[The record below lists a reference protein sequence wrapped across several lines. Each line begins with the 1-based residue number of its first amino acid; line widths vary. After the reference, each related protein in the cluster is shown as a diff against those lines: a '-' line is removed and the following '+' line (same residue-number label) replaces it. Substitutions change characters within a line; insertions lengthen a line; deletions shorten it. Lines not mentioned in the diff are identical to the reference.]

1 MTCERCNGL
10 MVTERIYD
18 LGMSHDC
25 CVDGYRCLLCG
36 DVVDAA
42 ILEHRRQSSEAIT
55 SLRSVTP
62 RTSRLVAASRSGRG
76 IDAITPS
83 LTMSEGEARTDLTA
97 CAAE

>member
-1 MTCERCNGL
+1 MTCERCDGL

-42 ILEHRRQSSEAIT
+42 ILQHRRQSSEAIT
-55 SLRSVTP
+55 
-62 RTSRLVAASRSGRG
+62 
-76 IDAITPS
+76 PS
-83 LTMSEGEARTDLTA
+83 STMSEGEARTDLAA